1 MKKMMMVLC
10 SGFMFAIGF
19 VTPFV
24 YAESVNDLEN
34 QKAEMKRQHKGIQPN
49 ISKSDQ
55 EISQVQNELSG
66 SDEQISQ
73 VNQAIRDNQNMIVN
87 TEAAIVET
95 TSEIKKLKKELSDLD
110 NRIAK
115 RNELLKERAKSYQ
128 ASGGHVSYLEVLVGS
143 QSFSDFVDRVGAVV
157 MIAKADRELLE
168 QHEDEK
174 RDYESKQIS
183 LEKKLSEL
191 TEMKTEL
198 EGMQAQLDEQQKQ
211 YDLRKEQLL
220 QKEETN
226 IALNADSKIKA
237 GNFAVT
243 VQNSDRQANAT
254 VKAAAQNTNQQK
266 SGNIHTVITAGYK
279 YIGNSVYVFG
289 GGRTAYDVAN
299 GRFDCS
305 GFVHWAFSQAGINV
319 GSSTE
324 SLKNSGRQISV
335 EDMQPGDLVFF
346 DTYKKDGHVGIY
358 IGDGKFIGSQ
368 SSTGVAIADMS
379 TGYWKQTFNG
389 RVVRI

>member
-1 MKKMMMVLC
+1 MKKMVMVLC
-10 SGFMFAIGF
+10 SGFMFAMGF

-24 YAESVNDLEN
+24 HAETVNNLAN
-34 QKAEMKRQHKGIQPN
+34 QKSEIKEQIQKN
-49 ISKSDQ
+49 ISKEDQ
-55 EISQVQNELSG
+55 EVSQVKNELTG
-66 SDEQISQ
+66 LNKQIQ
-73 VNQAIRDNQNMIVN
+73 QIDQALRDNQNMIVKA
-87 TEAAIVET
+87 EAAIVET
-95 TSEIKKLKKELSDLD
+95 TSEIKLLEKELDEIEK
-110 NRIAK
+110 RIAK

-128 ASGGHVSYLEVLVGS
+128 ASGRDVSYLEVLLGS
-143 QSFSDFVDRVGAVV
+143 ESFSDFVDRVGAVV

-211 YDLRKEQLL
+211 YDLRKEQLVK
-220 QKEETN
+220 KEETN

-243 VQNSDRQANAT
+243 VQNSDRQANVT

-266 SGNIHTVITAGYK
+266 SGNTHTVITAGYK